1 MSATETPQ
9 SLTDGLHLGGA
20 ASDRISFYGATPVV
34 QGAATVT
41 AYEQMATMGLVAS
54 GAIDYSV
61 RHKTVSVTA
70 AEIIAMYTTP
80 KALIAAA
87 GAGKSI
93 VITRAV
99 FRIVRSSTAFTG
111 GGAAIIQYNSTANGA
126 GTNACDSTMA
136 STVIT
141 GAAGTTETARNG
153 AVLSDVASTAIQNVG
168 IYLSNATAV
177 FAAGTGTATV
187 ELWYVVY

>member
-1 MSATETPQ
+1 
-9 SLTDGLHLGGA
+9 
-20 ASDRISFYGATPVV
+20 
-34 QGAATVT
+34 
-41 AYEQMATMGLVAS
+41 
-54 GAIDYSV
+54 
-61 RHKTVSVTA
+61 
-70 AEIIAMYTTP
+70 MYTTP
-80 KALIAAA
+80 KLLIAAA

-93 VITRAV
+93 LVTRASFRITRT
-99 FRIVRSSTAFTG
+99 STAFTG

-141 GAAGTTETARNG
+141 GSAGTTETARNG